1 MQWQNSS
8 SRTAARARG
17 ETSTNASWGA
27 VQERRGEA
35 RRAGAAGQGG
45 RRRHGQRL
53 DTYSCCDVLLAR
65 RTGAV
70 RPGRIRTRA
79 GILLSAIDTWCAST
93 TEAGEVRAHEEV

>member
-8 SRTAARARG
+8 SRTAGQARG
-17 ETSTNASWGA
+17 ETSTNASWG
-27 VQERRGEA
+27 QYKRGEA

-53 DTYSCCDVLLAR
+53 DTYSCCDVLLVR

-79 GILLSAIDTWCAST
+79 GILLSAIDTWCASA
-93 TEAGEVRAHEEV
+93 TEAAEVRAHEEV

>member
-8 SRTAARARG
+8 SRTAARARS
-17 ETSTNASWGA
+17 ETSTNASLG
-27 VQERRGEA
+27 QYKRGEA
-35 RRAGAAGQGG
+35 RRGGQGQPGRGG

-53 DTYSCCDVLLAR
+53 DTYSCCDVLLVR

-79 GILLSAIDTWCAST
+79 GILLSAIDTWCASA
-93 TEAGEVRAHEEV
+93 TEAGEVRAHGEV